1 MLNKSKKMPKS
12 KLNESGGDST
22 AKFQTSGLG
31 SKKGNKE
38 WKGTGA
44 GEKKK
49 ISKDVIKGLANATSR
64 VVQQAAS
71 ILEEEVAAGIVAAKQ
86 VEDRLINVKDLRSGK
101 PDEVIHRFR
110 RDAHEVMD
118 IFIDLAHAA
127 SKYVG
132 GLAQR
137 VVTIRG
143 SERKEKSEYTAS
155 GQLPTLKTNKAMKPG
170 EVAKIPMDLEN
181 NSDKIMDKFS
191 FHSTDL
197 VDASGKRI
205 AAERIT
211 FTPSALS
218 LAPYKT
224 QKVFVAVNIPAKTS
238 AGIYSGLI
246 RATKMDQLQA
256 ILVIQVD

>member
-1 MLNKSKKMPKS
+1 MLNKSKKTPKS
-12 KLNESGGDST
+12 KLNKPEGDST
-22 AKFQTSGLG
+22 AKFQTGGLG

-38 WKGTGA
+38 WTGTGA

-49 ISKDVIKGLANATSR
+49 ISQDVIKGLANATSR

-71 ILEEEVAAGIVAAKQ
+71 ILEEEVAAGIIAAKD
-86 VEDRLINVKDLRSGK
+86 VENRLINVEDLRSGK

-127 SKYVG
+127 TQYVG

-143 SERKEKSEYTAS
+143 SEKGKKPDTAS
-155 GQLPTLKTNKAMKPG
+155 GQLPTLKTNKAMKSG

-181 NSDKIMDKFS
+181 NSDKIMDEFS

-197 VDASGKRI
+197 VDASGRRI

-211 FTPSALS
+211 FTPSTLS

-224 QKVFVAVNIPAKTS
+224 QKVVVAVNIPAKTS

>member
-1 MLNKSKKMPKS
+1 MLNKSKKTPKS
-12 KLNESGGDST
+12 RLNKSEGDST
-22 AKFQTSGLG
+22 TKFQTAGLG

-38 WKGTGA
+38 WTGTGA

-49 ISKDVIKGLANATSR
+49 ISQDVIKGLANATSR

-71 ILEEEVAAGIVAAKQ
+71 ILEEEVAAGIVAAKD
-86 VEDRLINVKDLRSGK
+86 VESRLVNVKDLRSGK

-127 SKYVG
+127 TQYVG

-143 SERKEKSEYTAS
+143 SERKEKPQYTAS
-155 GQLPTLKTNKAMKPG
+155 GQLPTLKTDKAMKPG
-170 EVAKIPMDLEN
+170 GVAKIPMDLEN

-197 VDASGKRI
+197 VDASGNRI
-205 AAERIT
+205 TAERIS
-211 FTPSALS
+211 FTPSTLS

-224 QKVFVAVNIPAKTS
+224 QKVVVAVNIPAKIS